1 MTFQFFG
8 GRRVPHSAFD
18 SPEQMKMMP
27 VSSAQAPTSA
37 CCIEQACAAFLTAH
51 EAMVIALTE
60 GCDDL
65 NVQGL
70 PELSER
76 RDKAFGQVR
85 TQAARTRRAYL
96 AKMRVLVV
104 MRDWFAVDYPDVS
117 AFAMEM
123 AFEAAALFDNHPGQ
137 ECACMTRGETFEHQ
151 SRGAERRNPLAWF
164 LRPWGNATD
173 TPFAN

>member
-1 MTFQFFG
+1 MTFQFFS
-8 GRRVPHSAFD
+8 GRRVPHSASD
-18 SPEQMKMMP
+18 NSEETD
-27 VSSAQAPTSA
+27 AATSA
-37 CCIEQACAAFLTAH
+37 RCIERACAAFLTTHDAI
-51 EAMVIALTE
+51 IALTE

-65 NVQGL
+65 NGQGL

-76 RDKAFGQVR
+76 RDKAFRQVR

-96 AKMRVLVV
+96 AKMRVLIV

-123 AFEAAALFDNHPGQ
+123 ALEAAALFDNDPGQ
-137 ECACMTRGETFEHQ
+137 ECACMTRGETFEHH

-164 LRPWGNATD
+164 VRPWGNATD